1 MFPLRFKSEI
11 KLEGYGDQ
19 DKPLCNPSSDLLCPW
34 TSANFLWGDDL
45 SLTKQYSLHQLQ
57 LSHNPLTQNL
67 RQLDKSW
74 SSLSRPFPLVVRVLA
89 KCRERLILQQ
99 DNHRKSW
106 MCLTNLLVADNSAY
120 SVLTVWDEAVGAV
133 SGAVREVTANQSR
146 VLH

>member
-34 TSANFLWGDDL
+34 TSTNFLWGDDL
-45 SLTKQYSLHQLQ
+45 LLTKQYSLHQLQ

-74 SSLSRPFPLVVRVLA
+74 NSLSRPFPLVVRVLA